1 MLIHEKNPI
10 RLERITNIETCINNY
25 NWESITSP
33 PGLKEWIRLKKNN
46 PSVSLNTQ
54 YYHEEERK
62 AEKGQAYPPK

>member
-10 RLERITNIETCINNY
+10 RLERITNIETCMNNY

-46 PSVSLNTQ
+46 PSVSLNT
-54 YYHEEERK
+54 
-62 AEKGQAYPPK
+62 